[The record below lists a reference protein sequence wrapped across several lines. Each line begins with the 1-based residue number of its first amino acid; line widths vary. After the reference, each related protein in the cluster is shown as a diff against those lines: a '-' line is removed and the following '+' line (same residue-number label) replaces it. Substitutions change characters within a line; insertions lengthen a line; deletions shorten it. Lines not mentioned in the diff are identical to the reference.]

1 MGKAKGKETNQ
12 NREQRKIIMG
22 IAKGKETKQNK
33 EQWEI
38 LKWARLREKK
48 QNRTGSRRKS

>member
-1 MGKAKGKETNQ
+1 MGKAKGEETNQ
-12 NREQRKIIMG
+12 NMEQRKIIMG
-22 IAKGKETKQNK
+22 IAMGKETKQNK

-38 LKWARLREKK
+38 LRWARLSDKK